1 MHLMKSSEMETYKK
15 KLLDLRAELLALE
28 DSSKDAAQPV
38 ELDQSGMGSLSR
50 MDALQ
55 AQLMAQEG
63 ARRRKRQ
70 LQKIDG
76 ALRRIEAGEYGRC
89 FVCEEEIGAS
99 RLSMDPAITRCV
111 SCVDE

>member
-1 MHLMKSSEMETYKK
+1 MHLMNGPEIEAVKQ
-15 KLLDLRAELLALE
+15 KLLALRAGLLALE
-28 DSSKDAAQPV
+28 ESSKEAAQPV
-38 ELDQSGMGSLSR
+38 ELDQAGMGRLSR

-63 ARRRKRQ
+63 TRRRKRQ

-89 FVCEEEIGAS
+89 FVCEEELDAQ
-99 RLSMDPAITRCV
+99 RLFSDPTITRCV
-111 SCVDE
+111 NCVES

>member
-1 MHLMKSSEMETYKK
+1 MHLMNGPEIEAVKQ
-15 KLLDLRAELLALE
+15 KLLALRAELLALE
-28 DSSKDAAQPV
+28 ESSKEAAQPV
-38 ELDQSGMGSLSR
+38 ELDQAGMGRLSR
-50 MDALQ
+50 MDAMQ

-89 FVCEEEIGAS
+89 FVCEEELDAQ
-99 RLSMDPAITRCV
+99 RLFSDPTITRCV
-111 SCVDE
+111 NCVES